1 MSNAIRLTV
10 LDGRLAFPDLFI
22 PRRSGT
28 DGKGKAK
35 YGATCIIPPNHPQIA
50 AINKCIDDAAKAKW
64 GDKAPGIL
72 KALRATDKVC
82 LHNGDLKA
90 QYAGY
95 EGNLYISARSDTRP
109 TVYGSD
115 KIPVEPDSG
124 VVYAGCYGA
133 FNLEFWAQDH
143 KEFGKRVNAQ
153 LRGFMKQRDGDA
165 FAAGSAASEE
175 DFGDVADTGGSDDN
189 PAA

>member
-1 MSNAIRLTV
+1 MSAIRLTV
-10 LDGRLAFPDLFI
+10 TDGRLAFPDLFVA
-22 PRRSGT
+22 RRGGEGGT
-28 DGKGKAK
+28 GKPKF
-35 YGATCIIPPNHPQIA
+35 GAACIIPTDHPQLAEINA
-50 AINKCIDDAAKAKW
+50 AIDAAAKAKW
-64 GDKAPGIL
+64 GDKAAGIL

-115 KIPVEPDSG
+115 RIPVDADSG

-143 KEFGKRVNAQ
+143 KQFGKRVNAQ

-165 FAAGSAASEE
+165 FAAGSAAGE
-175 DFGDVADTGGSDDN
+175 DDFAGVGDTGDDN

>member
-1 MSNAIRLTV
+1 MSAIRLTV
-10 LDGRLAFPDLFI
+10 LNGRLAFPDLFI
-22 PRRSGT
+22 ARRGGEGGT
-28 DGKGKAK
+28 GKAK
-35 YGATCIIPPNHPQIA
+35 FGAACIIPADHPQIA
-50 AINKCIDDAAKAKW
+50 EINAKIDEAAKAKW
-64 GDKAPGIL
+64 GDKAAGIL

-115 KIPVEPDSG
+115 RIPVEPDSG

-143 KEFGKRVNAQ
+143 KQFGKRVNAQ

-165 FAAGSAASEE
+165 FAAGSAAGEE
-175 DFGDVADTGGSDDN
+175 DFGDVGDTGESDN